1 MALTDSTQNDVMRQL
16 MPAFIEP
23 LDGGH
28 IAVSLIVPNPH
39 QPRKLNER
47 PFDPEHDEE
56 DAQLVQSVRE
66 NGVIQPIGVLA
77 LPDGYYQLV
86 FGERR
91 WRASLAAGRETIP
104 ALIMNVSGQ
113 VNAEQQA
120 VIALIENLQRAD
132 LTPDEICEGIER
144 LHQMTGYEWDRIA
157 QMLGKSERTLRRYRR
172 LSALPS
178 EIRAAVIEA
187 RLSAAQIDALAS
199 VPPEK
204 QAGFLRQVVEL
215 GLPAAASR
223 EAAATINTNA
233 NTPVE
238 VAARQAAGGHGVTR
252 SSTQTSQRKAWTL
265 SPMHT
270 RIIESLLL
278 PGGEASPS
286 TKGAATKRIKA
297 LLEQVE
303 AMKLDLVDTRNAALL
318 MGFDPNLPSPSAV
331 AMAQSVRATRV
342 GKALANIEAG
352 LDLIEGAAALGVSGN
367 EEHAVMAILAHLQ
380 ERVETLSHQKRS
392 RQSKPLTCQSKDREE

>member
-1 MALTDSTQNDVMRQL
+1 MALTDSAQNDVMRQL

-28 IAVSLIVPNPH
+28 IAVNLIVPNPH

-47 PFDPEHDEE
+47 PFDPEHNEE

-66 NGVIQPIGVLA
+66 NGVFQPIGVLA
-77 LPDGYYQLV
+77 LPDGHYQLV

-132 LTPDEICEGIER
+132 LAPDEICEGIER
-144 LHQMTGYEWDRIA
+144 LHKMTGYDWERIA

-178 EIRAAVIEA
+178 EVRTAVIEA

-199 VPPEK
+199 VPPDK
-204 QAGFLRQVVEL
+204 QPEFLRQMVDL

-223 EAAATINTNA
+223 EAAATITTNA
-233 NTPVE
+233 DTPIE
-238 VAARQAAGGHGVTR
+238 VAARQAAGGHSVTR
-252 SSTQTSQRKAWTL
+252 SSTQTSKRKAWTL

-270 RIIESLLL
+270 HVIESLLL

-286 TKGAATKRIKA
+286 TKGAATKRINA

-318 MGFDPNLPSPSAV
+318 MSYDPNLPSPSAV
-331 AMAQSVRATRV
+331 AMARSVRATRI

-352 LDLIEGAAALGVSGN
+352 LDLIENVTALGVSGN
-367 EEHAVMAILAHLQ
+367 EEHAVQATLAHLQ
-380 ERVETLSHQKRS
+380 ERIKELSSRKRP
-392 RQSKPLTCQSKDREE
+392 R

>member
-1 MALTDSTQNDVMRQL
+1 MTLTDSTQNDAMRQL

-47 PFDPEHDEE
+47 PFDPEHNED

-66 NGVIQPIGVLA
+66 NGVIQPIGLLA
-77 LPDGYYQLV
+77 LPDGQYQLV

-104 ALIMNVSGQ
+104 ALIMNVTGQ

-144 LHQMTGYEWDRIA
+144 LHQMTGYDWERIA

-178 EIRAAVIEA
+178 EIRAAVIAA
-187 RLSAAQIDALAS
+187 RLSAAQIEALAS

-204 QAGFLRQVVEL
+204 QAEFLRQIVEL

-223 EAAATINTNA
+223 EVAQAITTDID
-233 NTPVE
+233 TPVA
-238 VAARQAAGGHGVTR
+238 VVARQAAGGHGVTR
-252 SSTQTSQRKAWTL
+252 PSTQVSQRKAWAL

-270 RIIESLLL
+270 CVIESLLL

-318 MGFDPNLPSPSAV
+318 MSYDSNLPSPSAV

-352 LDLIEGAAALGVSGN
+352 FDLIEGVTALGVGGN
-367 EEHAVMAILAHLQ
+367 EEHAVLAILAHLQ
-380 ERVETLSHQKRS
+380 KRIETLSHQKRS
-392 RQSKPLTCQSKDREE
+392 R

>member
-1 MALTDSTQNDVMRQL
+1 MTLPDSTQNDVMRQL

-47 PFDPEHDEE
+47 PFDPEHNEE

-77 LPDGYYQLV
+77 LPDGHYQLV

-132 LTPDEICEGIER
+132 LAPDEICEGIER
-144 LHQMTGYEWDRIA
+144 LHQMTGYDWERIA

-178 EIRAAVIEA
+178 EIRTAVIEA

-199 VPPEK
+199 VPPDK
-204 QAGFLRQVVEL
+204 QAEFLRQIVEL

-223 EAAATINTNA
+223 DVAEIITTDTD
-233 NTPVE
+233 TPIE
-238 VAARQAAGGHGVTR
+238 VAARQAAGGHSVTR
-252 SSTQTSQRKAWTL
+252 SSTQTSKRKAWTL
-265 SPMHT
+265 SPMHMH
-270 RIIESLLL
+270 IIEALLL

-318 MGFDPNLPSPSAV
+318 MSFDPNLPSPSAV

-342 GKALANIEAG
+342 GRALANIEAG
-352 LDLIEGAAALGVSGN
+352 LDLIEGATALGVGGN

-380 ERVETLSHQKRS
+380 ERVKELSNHKRS
-392 RQSKPLTCQSKDREE
+392 R

>member
-1 MALTDSTQNDVMRQL
+1 MTLTDSTQNDAMRQL

-47 PFDPEHDEE
+47 PFDPEHNED

-66 NGVIQPIGVLA
+66 NGVIQPIGLLA
-77 LPDGYYQLV
+77 LPDGHYQLV

-91 WRASLAAGRETIP
+91 WRASLAAGCETVP
-104 ALIMNVSGQ
+104 ALIMNVTGQ

-144 LHQMTGYEWDRIA
+144 LHQMTGYDWERIA

-178 EIRAAVIEA
+178 EIRAAVIAA
-187 RLSAAQIDALAS
+187 RLSAAQIEALAS

-204 QAGFLRQVVEL
+204 QAEFLRQIVEL

-223 EAAATINTNA
+223 EVAQAITTDID
-233 NTPVE
+233 TPVA
-238 VAARQAAGGHGVTR
+238 VVARQAAGGHGVTR
-252 SSTQTSQRKAWTL
+252 PSTQVSQRKAWAL

-270 RIIESLLL
+270 CVIECLLL

-318 MGFDPNLPSPSAV
+318 MSYDSNLPSPSAV

-352 LDLIEGAAALGVSGN
+352 LDLIEGVTALGVGGN
-367 EEHAVMAILAHLQ
+367 EEHAALAILAHLQ
-380 ERVETLSHQKRS
+380 KRIETLSHQKRS
-392 RQSKPLTCQSKDREE
+392 R

>member
-1 MALTDSTQNDVMRQL
+1 MRQL

-23 LDGGH
+23 LDGGR

-47 PFDPEHDEE
+47 PFDPEHNEE

-77 LPDGYYQLV
+77 LPDGHYQLV

-132 LTPDEICEGIER
+132 LAPDEICEGIER
-144 LHQMTGYEWDRIA
+144 LHQMTGYDWERIA

-178 EIRAAVIEA
+178 AIRAAVIEA

-199 VPPEK
+199 VPAEK
-204 QAGFLRQVVEL
+204 QPEFLRQIVEL

-223 EAAATINTNA
+223 EVAQAITTDLD
-233 NTPVE
+233 TPVA
-238 VAARQAAGGHGVTR
+238 VVARQAAGGHGVTR
-252 SSTQTSQRKAWTL
+252 PSTQVSQRKAWAL

-270 RIIESLLL
+270 CVIESLLL
-278 PGGEASPS
+278 PNGEVSPS
-286 TKGAATKRIKA
+286 IKGAATKRIKA

-318 MGFDPNLPSPSAV
+318 MSYDPNLPSPSAV
-331 AMAQSVRATRV
+331 AMAKSVRATRV

-352 LDLIEGAAALGVSGN
+352 LDLIEGATALGVGGN
-367 EEHAVMAILAHLQ
+367 EEHAVQAILAHLH
-380 ERVETLSHQKRS
+380 ERVEALSHQKHPR
-392 RQSKPLTCQSKDREE
+392 

>member
-1 MALTDSTQNDVMRQL
+1 MALTDSAQNDVMRQL

-28 IAVSLIVPNPH
+28 IAVNLIVPNPH

-47 PFDPEHDEE
+47 PFDPEHNEE

-66 NGVIQPIGVLA
+66 NGVFQPIGVLA
-77 LPDGYYQLV
+77 LPDGHYQLV

-132 LTPDEICEGIER
+132 LAPDEICEGIER
-144 LHQMTGYEWDRIA
+144 LHKMTGYDWERIA

-178 EIRAAVIEA
+178 EVRTAVIEA

-199 VPPEK
+199 VPPDK
-204 QAGFLRQVVEL
+204 QSEFLRQMVDL

-223 EAAATINTNA
+223 EAAATITTNA
-233 NTPVE
+233 DTPIE
-238 VAARQAAGGHGVTR
+238 VAARQAAGGHSVTR
-252 SSTQTSQRKAWTL
+252 SSTQTSKRKAWTL

-270 RIIESLLL
+270 HVIESLLL

-286 TKGAATKRIKA
+286 TKGAATKRINA

-318 MGFDPNLPSPSAV
+318 MSYDPNLPSPSAV
-331 AMAQSVRATRV
+331 AMARSVRATRI

-352 LDLIEGAAALGVSGN
+352 LDLIENVTALGVSGN
-367 EEHAVMAILAHLQ
+367 EEHAVQATLAHLQ
-380 ERVETLSHQKRS
+380 ERIKELSSRKRP
-392 RQSKPLTCQSKDREE
+392 R

>member
-1 MALTDSTQNDVMRQL
+1 MALTDPAQNDVMRQL

-28 IAVSLIVPNPH
+28 IAVSLVVPNPH

-77 LPDGYYQLV
+77 LPDGHYQLV

-144 LHQMTGYEWDRIA
+144 LHQMTGYEWERIA

-178 EIRAAVIEA
+178 EIRAAAIEA

-199 VPPEK
+199 VPAEK
-204 QAGFLRQVVEL
+204 QAEFLKQIVAL

-223 EAAATINTNA
+223 EFAEIITTDTD
-233 NTPVE
+233 TPIE
-238 VAARQAAGGHGVTR
+238 VAARQAAGGHSVTR
-252 SSTQTSQRKAWTL
+252 SSTQTSKRKVWTL

-270 RIIESLLL
+270 HVIESLLL
-278 PGGEASPS
+278 PGGEVSPS
-286 TKGAATKRIKA
+286 VKGAATRRIKA

-303 AMKLDLVDTRNAALL
+303 AMRLDLVDTRNAALL
-318 MGFDPNLPSPSAV
+318 MSFDPNLPSPSAV
-331 AMAQSVRATRV
+331 AMAQSVRATRI
-342 GKALANIEAG
+342 GRALANIEGG
-352 LDLIEGAAALGVSGN
+352 LDLIEGSHELSGN
-367 EEHAVMAILAHLQ
+367 EEHAVQAILAHLQ
-380 ERVETLSHQKRS
+380 ERIKELFS
-392 RQSKPLTCQSKDREE
+392 RK

>member
-1 MALTDSTQNDVMRQL
+1 
-16 MPAFIEP
+16 
-23 LDGGH
+23 
-28 IAVSLIVPNPH
+28 
-39 QPRKLNER
+39 
-47 PFDPEHDEE
+47 
-56 DAQLVQSVRE
+56 
-66 NGVIQPIGVLA
+66 
-77 LPDGYYQLV
+77 LV

-144 LHQMTGYEWDRIA
+144 LHQMTGYDWERIA

-172 LSALPS
+172 LTALPS
-178 EIRAAVIEA
+178 EIRMAVIEA
-187 RLSAAQIDALAS
+187 GLSAAQIDALAS
-199 VPPEK
+199 VPVEK
-204 QAGFLRQVVEL
+204 QAEFLRQIVEL

-223 EAAATINTNA
+223 QVAQAITTDAD
-233 NTPVE
+233 TPLA
-238 VAARQAAGGHGVTR
+238 VAARQAAGGHKVKQASARTD
-252 SSTQTSQRKAWTL
+252 QTTKTWTL

-278 PGGEASPS
+278 SGNEASPS
-286 TKGAATKRIKA
+286 AKGAATRRIKA

-352 LDLIEGAAALGVSGN
+352 LDLIEGATALGVGGN
-367 EEHAVMAILAHLQ
+367 EEHAVLAILAHLQ
-380 ERVETLSHQKRS
+380 ARIEALSHAKRS
-392 RQSKPLTCQSKDREE
+392 R